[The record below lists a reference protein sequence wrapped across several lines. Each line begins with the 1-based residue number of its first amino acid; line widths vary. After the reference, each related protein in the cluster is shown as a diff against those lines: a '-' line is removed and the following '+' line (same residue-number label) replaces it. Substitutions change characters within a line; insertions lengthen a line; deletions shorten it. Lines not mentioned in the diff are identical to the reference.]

1 MKRYFAVVSMMCL
14 FALTGIVGAVA
25 QEVQKA
31 NPATDFEYDLNEAGD
46 GVIIKKYTGTSTE
59 VVIPAEIEDFPVV
72 RVDGYLK
79 DEFHDYF
86 DTYTD
91 HTDYVYKMTEASRK
105 VESAFVNTN
114 VTSIIF
120 PDSVTEIGIGCC
132 ANCTSLQKVIL
143 PKNLKTIDTLLFYKC
158 KALKQIILPDGIK
171 TIGKGSFYASNLES
185 IKIPD
190 SVERIESLAFT
201 YCAALKQIILP
212 NGIKTIDKATFYN
225 SGLSSIEIP
234 DTVYYINSIAFTNCA
249 KLKTVT
255 LGKSIEA
262 IGDQAFV
269 GCSNL
274 TTFNIVVNHIEYGS
288 YNGRYYEECR
298 DAFSGC
304 SSLSLKE
311 KKKIRDTGYTGEF

>member
-14 FALTGIVGAVA
+14 FALAGIAGAVA

-46 GVIIKKYTGTSTE
+46 GVIITNYKGTATE

-158 KALKQIILPDGIK
+158 K
-171 TIGKGSFYASNLES
+171 
-185 IKIPD
+185 
-190 SVERIESLAFT
+190 
-201 YCAALKQIILP
+201 ALKQIILP

>member
-31 NPATDFEYDLNEAGD
+31 NPATDFEYDLNQAGD
-46 GVIIKKYTGTSTE
+46 GVIIQKYKGTATA
-59 VVIPAEIEDFPVV
+59 VVIPTEIEDFPVV

-212 NGIKTIDKATFYN
+212 NGIKTIDKASF
-225 SGLSSIEIP
+225 
-234 DTVYYINSIAFTNCA
+234 
-249 KLKTVT
+249 
-255 LGKSIEA
+255 
-262 IGDQAFV
+262 
-269 GCSNL
+269 
-274 TTFNIVVNHIEYGS
+274 
-288 YNGRYYEECR
+288 
-298 DAFSGC
+298 
-304 SSLSLKE
+304 
-311 KKKIRDTGYTGEF
+311 

>member
-1 MKRYFAVVSMMCL
+1 MKRYFAVVGMMCL
-14 FALTGIVGAVA
+14 FVLAGIAEAVA

-31 NPATDFEYDLNEAGD
+31 NPATDFEYDLNQAGD
-46 GVIIKKYTGTSTE
+46 GVIITNYKGTSTE
-59 VVIPAEIEDFPVV
+59 VVIPSEIEDFPVV

-86 DTYTD
+86 DQYTD
-91 HTDYVYKMTEASRK
+91 HTNYVYKMTEASYN
-105 VESAFVNTN
+105 VESAFANTN
-114 VTSIIF
+114 VTSITF

-143 PKNLKTIDTLLFYKC
+143 PKNLKTIDTLLFYNC
-158 KALKQIILPDGIK
+158 K
-171 TIGKGSFYASNLES
+171 
-185 IKIPD
+185 
-190 SVERIESLAFT
+190 
-201 YCAALKQIILP
+201 ALKQIILP

-225 SGLSSIEIP
+225 SGLNSIEIP
-234 DTVYYINSIAFTNCA
+234 DTVYYINSIAFTNCT

-255 LGKSIEA
+255 FGKGIEA

-274 TTFNIVVNHIEYGS
+274 TTFNIVVNHIEYGRD
-288 YNGRYYEECR
+288 NGRYYEECR